1 MKVNKTLVLLL
12 FLLLLSAVTWYAYR
26 DAEQKDK
33 ISEIKEER
41 LFTVK
46 TKEEIRKI
54 ILTRAGRDVV
64 SFERSGGQWLLDKTY
79 RADDVVVDQ
88 MLQVL
93 TKMQMKSIPSKN
105 ATSTIKDAM
114 MRSGIRVDLYDSEG
128 SNLKSFTIGSD
139 IQSGEGTYMLLSG
152 KDQPYV
158 MELPG
163 LAGGL
168 RSRFEQP
175 LYNYRDKFIYR
186 EGSEHIAKIEVVY
199 PKDQASSFILSADLQ
214 GYRLTPHDP
223 LSPVRPEAPNP
234 GKMKTYVKYFGEL
247 GAERLYNE
255 FTGRDT
261 VRALTPFAEIKLTRK
276 NGTQLNYKFWS
287 YDAYVLKTAD
297 IRRVQEALTP
307 ERYFVETNG
316 GDFYTVQTRVF
327 GKIFAGYSYFF

>member
-1 MKVNKTLVLLL
+1 MKINKTLGL
-12 FLLLLSAVTWYAYR
+12 FLLLTFLAAVTWYAYQ

-33 ISEIKEER
+33 ISEIKEDR
-41 LFTVK
+41 LFTVT
-46 TKEEIRKI
+46 TKEEIGKI
-54 ILTRAGRDVV
+54 VLTRAGRDVV
-64 SFERSGGQWLLDKTY
+64 TFERSGGQWLLDKKY

-105 ATSTIKDAM
+105 ATVTIKEAM
-114 MRSGIRVDLYDSEG
+114 MRSGIRVDVYDAGEDMV
-128 SNLKSFTIGSD
+128 KSFTIGSD
-139 IQSGEGTYMLLSG
+139 IQSGEGTYMLVTG

-163 LAGGL
+163 LGGGL

-186 EGSEHIAKIEVVY
+186 EQADNISSIEVIY
-199 PKDQASSFILSADLQ
+199 PKDQSASFVLSSDVQ
-214 GYRLTPHDP
+214 GYRIAPHDP
-223 LSPVRPEAPNP
+223 LSPARPEAPNP
-234 GKMKTYVKYFGEL
+234 GKVKTYIRYFDEL

-255 FTGRDT
+255 FTGKDT
-261 VRALTPFAEIKLTRK
+261 VRALTPFAEIRLTRK
-276 NGTQLNYKFWS
+276 DGTQLNYRYWS
-287 YDAYVLKTAD
+287 YDAYVLNARD